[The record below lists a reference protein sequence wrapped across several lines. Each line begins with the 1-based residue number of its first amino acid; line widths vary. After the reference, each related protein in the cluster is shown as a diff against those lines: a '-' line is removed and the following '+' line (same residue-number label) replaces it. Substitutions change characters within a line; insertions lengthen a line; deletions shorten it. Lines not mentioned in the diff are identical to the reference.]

1 MVLKKT
7 ILEIF
12 HDYFATEEL
21 KAEAR
26 EGSKKEEIDLSD
38 NIGMLTG
45 TSHSLSTDEYVP
57 LFHTRLLILG
67 LRSFL
72 QAIT

>member
-12 HDYFATEEL
+12 HDYFAIEEL

-26 EGSKKEEIDLSD
+26 EGIKKEEIDLSG
-38 NIGMLTG
+38 NIGVLTG

-57 LFHTRLLILG
+57 FQRPRLLMAG
-67 LRSFL
+67 PRSFL